1 LFENHPNKANI
12 KFIVLPIIR
21 EYIVAMD
28 DINEDIYQLMYTYTE
43 EKCGINFDFSLIL
56 EMESPQLW
64 AINVMGIEKRK

>member
-1 LFENHPNKANI
+1 
-12 KFIVLPIIR
+12 
-21 EYIVAMD
+21 MD